1 LTFSPERLTAFGDQ
15 LIAIHTQLRKDLT
28 RLRAGYGAAERPRDL
43 RTHCVAFCSALTK
56 HHTGEDKGAFV
67 ALGEQFPQLQPVL
80 QQLTEDHDM
89 VAWIL
94 LRIQELLDGDG
105 DPVATGRE
113 LDGLA
118 AILES
123 HFVYEE
129 KKIVEALNSLDAGP
143 ATTEDL
149 LGVSVDRSGK

>member
-1 LTFSPERLTAFGDQ
+1 
-15 LIAIHTQLRKDLT
+15 
-28 RLRAGYGAAERPRDL
+28 
-43 RTHCVAFCSALTK
+43 
-56 HHTGEDKGAFV
+56 
-67 ALGEQFPQLQPVL
+67 LGEQFPELQPVL

-94 LRIQELLDGDG
+94 LRIQELLDGPG
-105 DPVATGRE
+105 DPEATGRE

-149 LGVSVDRSGK
+149 LGIAVDRSGK